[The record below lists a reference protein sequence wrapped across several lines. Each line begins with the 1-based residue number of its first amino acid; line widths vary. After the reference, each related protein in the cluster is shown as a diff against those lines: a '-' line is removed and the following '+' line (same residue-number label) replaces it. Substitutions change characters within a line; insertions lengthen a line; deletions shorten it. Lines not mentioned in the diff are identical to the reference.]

1 MNPGAGSG
9 EKPRGGSAGMP
20 CPTRWQ
26 LCSAQRARS
35 ARETANVPKKS
46 SSSRFPGESEGFP
59 PPKQRDTD
67 AQGTVT
73 PPDAAGWLW
82 MGTAGAA
89 GRDGAFPAGRT
100 ERPHPLGAVPEVS
113 RPPFPRE
120 SRSSQTLPFAFL
132 SARARASPQGR
143 GVEEW
148 HLLGFRST
156 GSFPHSV
163 SEAETLDQT
172 P

>member
-1 MNPGAGSG
+1 MRGAGRSPEAARQG
-9 EKPRGGSAGMP
+9 CRVPLDGNFALHNALGALGKPQMFQKNPAAPASLESRRGFLLP
-20 CPTRWQ
+20 
-26 LCSAQRARS
+26 
-35 ARETANVPKKS
+35 E
-46 SSSRFPGESEGFP
+46 
-59 PPKQRDTD
+59 QRDTD

-148 HLLGFRST
+148 HLPGFRST